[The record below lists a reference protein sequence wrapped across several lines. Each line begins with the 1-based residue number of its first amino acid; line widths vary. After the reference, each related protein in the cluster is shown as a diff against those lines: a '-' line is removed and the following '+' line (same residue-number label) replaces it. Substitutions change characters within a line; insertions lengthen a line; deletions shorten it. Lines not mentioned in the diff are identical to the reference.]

1 MSDESK
7 QAITLLPH
15 VANVVNKFRFVSV
28 GTGGLVDETLAGA
41 DAQGVTEEA
50 SLANASVAIGVS
62 MLDGGKVTVEAGGT
76 VTAGDVISSDA
87 VGRAITIAATVTHV
101 GLGIALTSA
110 TIGEAVT
117 VLVSKAAGNQ
127 TVS

>member
-15 VANVVNKFRFVSV
+15 VANVVNKFRFVTV
-28 GTGGLVDETLAGA
+28 GTSGLVDETTAGA
-41 DAQGVTEEA
+41 DAQGVTEEE

-76 VTAGDVISSDA
+76 VTAGDRISSDA
-87 VGRAITIAATVTHV
+87 TGRAITIAATVTHV
-101 GLGIALTSA
+101 ALGVALTSA
-110 TIGEAVT
+110 AVGEAVT